1 MGWQLF
7 QSCMSVDMES
17 PFDHYLDLFRL
28 VHLRSPLL
36 WPQSSLGP
44 DPLPTHMGT
53 PSSQFP
59 THIGIPSPTPRT
71 CSDLFTWT
79 SPYSNHPFLRYYWP
93 SSERL
98 SCGDVFSLDFGEL
111 KRETRISPFLI
122 WWDGGSSRSC
132 VRVDHLCY
140 WNDTNITITNFFL
153 LSIDHIAK
161 YAHLK

>member
-1 MGWQLF
+1 MYVCRHGVPMWPLPG
-7 QSCMSVDMES
+7 SVQ
-17 PFDHYLDLFRL
+17 L

-59 THIGIPSPTPRT
+59 THIGVPSPAPRT

-79 SPYSNHPFLRYYWP
+79 SQCSNHPFPRYYWP

-98 SCGDVFSLDFGEL
+98 SCVDVFSLDFGEL
-111 KRETRISPFLI
+111 KRETRMTPFLI
-122 WWDGGSSRSC
+122 WGHGGSSRSY
-132 VRVDHLCY
+132 VRVDGLCY
-140 WNDTNITITNFFL
+140 WNDTNIKITNFFL